1 MLFLDAAMTVEYSQ
15 GECGE
20 IIFIEVERLK
30 SARFTPLVII
40 RQSLLNSMSLRKALM
55 LHSFNKV
62 ETLVVQ
68 LYQGNF
74 EKTLAAYH

>member
-1 MLFLDAAMTVEYSQ
+1 MLFLDAAMTVEYSP

-40 RQSLLNSMSLRKALM
+40 RQSLLNSMSLRKALVI
-55 LHSFNKV
+55 HSFNKV
-62 ETLVVQ
+62 ETLLVQ
-68 LYQGNF
+68 IYQWKF
-74 EKTLAAYH
+74 